1 MLYVK
6 ILSYICRILAL
17 ITSHVACVVVAYNYR
32 NMQCGIE
39 HMGYSAP
46 ASVAYFYLIPFI
58 LVITILMS
66 LSWYFARRS
75 RKKEK
80 NQDEGIHS

>member
-1 MLYVK
+1 MK

-17 ITSHVACVVVAYNYR
+17 ITSHIACAVVAYNYR
-32 NMQCGIE
+32 SMQCGIE

-46 ASVAYFYLIPFI
+46 ASVAYFYVIPFI
-58 LVITILMS
+58 LVITILMC
-66 LSWYFARRS
+66 LSWYFTRRS

-80 NQDEGIHS
+80 NQDETLSS